1 MNIFEKINEV
11 MKRIEYLTKDDKV
24 EFGTTKYKAISEEK
38 VTTAVRK
45 ELVNLGIVIAPI
57 EQTMNVTELIRTD
70 KSVNQRADVNVK
82 YRVQN
87 IENTDDYII
96 VSSSG
101 SGVDTQ
107 DKAIGKAMTYAY
119 KYMLLRTFAIPTGE
133 DPDKISSAETDA
145 KIENELTTTD
155 RKINRK
161 ELDILN
167 KTIAKYSL
175 SGDRVNEIL
184 NKYGYETIEAI
195 DLSNYAKIGNE
206 MSK

>member
-1 MNIFEKINEV
+1 MRINICFYE
-11 MKRIEYLTKDDKV
+11 
-24 EFGTTKYKAISEEK
+24 
-38 VTTAVRK
+38 
-45 ELVNLGIVIAPI
+45 
-57 EQTMNVTELIRTD
+57 
-70 KSVNQRADVNVK
+70 
-82 YRVQN
+82 
-87 IENTDDYII
+87 
-96 VSSSG
+96 
-101 SGVDTQ
+101 
-107 DKAIGKAMTYAY
+107 
-119 KYMLLRTFAIPTGE
+119 LLRFQLGE

>member
-24 EFGTTKYKAISEEK
+24 EFGSTKYKAISEEK

-87 IENTDDYII
+87 IENVEDFIV

-107 DKAIGKAMTYAY
+107 DKAIREG
-119 KYMLLRTFAIPTGE
+119 
-133 DPDKISSAETDA
+133 
-145 KIENELTTTD
+145 N
-155 RKINRK
+155 
-161 ELDILN
+161 
-167 KTIAKYSL
+167 
-175 SGDRVNEIL
+175 
-184 NKYGYETIEAI
+184 
-195 DLSNYAKIGNE
+195 DLCV
-206 MSK
+206 

>member
-1 MNIFEKINEV
+1 MNIYEKINEV
-11 MKRIEYLTKDDKV
+11 MKRIEYLTKDDHV
-24 EFGTTKYKAISEEK
+24 SFGTTNYKAISEEK
-38 VTTAVRK
+38 VTTSVRK

-57 EQTMNVTELIRTD
+57 EQTMNVTELMRTE

-82 YRVQN
+82 YRIQN
-87 IENTDDYII
+87 IEDVNDYII

-145 KIENELTTTD
+145 KIEKEL
-155 RKINRK
+155 NRK
-161 ELDILN
+161 LNDKEIKILN
-167 KTIAKYSL
+167 KTIEKYNLTDEDVNKILAKYNYTKL
-175 SGDRVNEIL
+175 EDIDFVN
-184 NKYGYETIEAI
+184 Y
-195 DLSNYAKIGNE
+195 SKIGNE

>member
-1 MNIFEKINEV
+1 MRINICF
-11 MKRIEYLTKDDKV
+11 Y
-24 EFGTTKYKAISEEK
+24 
-38 VTTAVRK
+38 
-45 ELVNLGIVIAPI
+45 ELL
-57 EQTMNVTELIRTD
+57 QF
-70 KSVNQRADVNVK
+70 QH
-82 YRVQN
+82 
-87 IENTDDYII
+87 
-96 VSSSG
+96 
-101 SGVDTQ
+101 
-107 DKAIGKAMTYAY
+107 
-119 KYMLLRTFAIPTGE
+119 GE

-145 KIENELTTTD
+145 KIENELKTED

-175 SGDRVNEIL
+175 SSDKVNEIL

>member
-1 MNIFEKINEV
+1 MRINICFYE
-11 MKRIEYLTKDDKV
+11 
-24 EFGTTKYKAISEEK
+24 
-38 VTTAVRK
+38 
-45 ELVNLGIVIAPI
+45 
-57 EQTMNVTELIRTD
+57 
-70 KSVNQRADVNVK
+70 
-82 YRVQN
+82 
-87 IENTDDYII
+87 
-96 VSSSG
+96 
-101 SGVDTQ
+101 
-107 DKAIGKAMTYAY
+107 
-119 KYMLLRTFAIPTGE
+119 LLRYQLGE

-145 KIENELTTTD
+145 KIENELKTED

-175 SGDRVNEIL
+175 SSDRVNEIL

>member
-57 EQTMNVTELIRTD
+57 EQTMNVVELVRSE

-82 YRVQN
+82 YRIQN
-87 IENTDDYII
+87 IEDVNDYII

-133 DPDKISSAETDA
+133 DPDKIASAETDS
-145 KIENELTTTD
+145 KMETEIND
-155 RKINRK
+155 RKIN
-161 ELDILN
+161 
-167 KTIAKYSL
+167 
-175 SGDRVNEIL
+175 
-184 NKYGYETIEAI
+184 
-195 DLSNYAKIGNE
+195 
-206 MSK
+206 SK